1 MPARFAALRPR
12 IGRPAVCCA
21 VAVSLGLLA
30 LAWRQP
36 PATALESAESDDE
49 QSDPVRRIGHDF
61 QFFDVKGFDED
72 SVHRRERIDAA
83 DQDANAALQW
93 AIAQRPRR
101 ESARSAESKHVEIST
116 EEDKTA
122 PKVSGRANPERNWIT
137 PFRAS
142 EAASHVRAVAPGR
155 GGGGRGRGGCL

>member
-1 MPARFAALRPR
+1 M
-12 IGRPAVCCA
+12 
-21 VAVSLGLLA
+21 
-30 LAWRQP
+30 
-36 PATALESAESDDE
+36 
-49 QSDPVRRIGHDF
+49 IGHDYH
-61 QFFDVKGFDED
+61 FFDVKGFDED
-72 SVHRRERIDAA
+72 SVQQRERIDAA